1 MVLFSFY
8 SKAHDK
14 YFYLVGWGLTD
25 VCNPPIPNNNLLET
39 EVKIISN
46 KKCKNA
52 SGSYR
57 ENEVK
62 HRLAIYPNVRAVS
75 DMIRF
80 TTFLLFFVF
89 LRIFALG
96 QDSS

>member
-25 VCNPPIPNNNLLET
+25 VCNSHIPNNNLLET

-52 SGSYR
+52 SGTYR
-57 ENEVK
+57 QLEVK
-62 HRLAIYPNVRAVS
+62 NRLAIYPNVRVVS
-75 DMIRF
+75 DMIRI
-80 TTFLLFFVF
+80 TNLL
-89 LRIFALG
+89 I
-96 QDSS
+96 